1 MIFNTATYLVI
12 GILLR
17 KPMSGYDIVKE
28 LASFRPAK
36 SSQIYPILARL
47 EKNEYIACEQ
57 IQQDGKPNKK
67 IYTVTTK
74 GKDILKAWLDTTPEA
89 PVIRDDF
96 LSMFFSIWIKDPE
109 TLVKMVEE
117 RLKYMHKILDT
128 FNNKIKILEKNY
140 PNDINNFYSWR
151 NCTFFL
157 YKRRIAMTQE
167 DINWCEHVL
176 TQQTADTKLVK

>member
-1 MIFNTATYLVI
+1 MNFNTATYLVI

-28 LASFRPAK
+28 LANFRPAK
-36 SSQIYPILARL
+36 SSQIYPILAKL
-47 EKNEYIACEQ
+47 EKNDYIACEQ

-74 GKDILKAWLDTTPEA
+74 GKDILEAWLDTTPEA

-117 RLKYMHKILDT
+117 RLIYMNKTLDT
-128 FNNKIKILEKNY
+128 FNNKIRILEKNY
-140 PNDINNFYSWR
+140 PNDVHNFYSWR

-167 DINWCEHVL
+167 DIKWCEYVL
-176 TQQTADTKLVK
+176 TQQTADIKQ